1 MQKGELLAAVLRTFA
16 ISIAFAL
23 LGLVVGQWVPPVL
36 FLPLIILEFILLI
49 VVFFVRKAK
58 KISYS
63 FLFFF
68 TFISGVT
75 LFPIM
80 SYYVSTIGAYTILV
94 VFGVTTV
101 IFTVLSIYA
110 WKTKRD
116 LSFLGGILMSALLA
130 LILVSLI
137 HLFFNLGGMAM
148 LVITLISILIFSGF
162 IIYDINKIKHG
173 YHDEKDIPLL
183 ALNLYLDFLNLFLD
197 LLRLVKILSDD

>member
-16 ISIAFAL
+16 ISIGFAL
-23 LGLVVGQWVPPVL
+23 IGLFAGQWVPPAL

-68 TFISGVT
+68 TFISGLT
-75 LFPIM
+75 LFPVM
-80 SYYVSTIGAYTILV
+80 SYYVSSIGAYTVLV
-94 VFGVTTV
+94 VFGVTAV

-116 LSFLGGILMSALLA
+116 LSFMGGMLMSALLA
-130 LILVSLI
+130 LILVWII
-137 HLFFNLGGMAM
+137 HMIFNLGGMAI
-148 LVITLISILIFSGF
+148 LVITIISILIFSGF